1 MMLLS
6 FLGVLARQRE
16 NVSHDNLA
24 LNMERE
30 LIVHSA
36 VRADNIDYVK
46 QTLSKLSALMASI
59 VQCL

>member
-36 VRADNIDYVK
+36 AQADNIDYVK
-46 QTLSKLSALMASI
+46 ANI
-59 VQCL
+59 E